1 MAQQWEWEID
11 NKTSWLSIRFKEL
24 LPFKDLLFRLV
35 RKDFLSSYQQ
45 TILGPFW
52 VIFQPLVTV
61 VTYVIV
67 FDKVLGIS
75 TQGVPTFL
83 YYLAGITL
91 WNLFSDLLI
100 NVSST
105 FGQNLSIFSK
115 VYFPRII
122 APLSILL
129 VILIKFAIQL
139 SFLLVVLAYY
149 YFSGRLIFNPLKFFL
164 FIPVIVTC
172 IGFGF
177 GAGLIFSVITVKY
190 RDVLGLLQTIMRVL
204 MFVCPIF
211 YSLSM
216 VPHNLV
222 WFVNINPLSVQ
233 FELFRYSLF
242 GEGQVSLIQIAYSNI
257 FMLVLLF
264 SGIALFNK
272 MGDRLIDIG

>member
-45 TILGPFW
+45 TLLGPFW
-52 VIFQPLVTV
+52 VIFQPLLTV
-61 VTYVIV
+61 ITYVIV
-67 FDKVLGIS
+67 FNKVIGIS
-75 TQGVPTFL
+75 TQGVPAFL
-83 YYLAGITL
+83 YYLSGITL
-91 WNLFSDLLI
+91 WNLFSELFI
-100 NVSST
+100 NISNT
-105 FGQNLSIFSK
+105 FSQNLNIFSK

-122 APLSILL
+122 APMSILL
-129 VILIKFAIQL
+129 VNLIKFAIQL
-139 SFLLVVLAYY
+139 SMLLIVLAYY
-149 YFSGRLIFNPLKFFL
+149 YLSGRLIFNPLKFFL

-172 IGFGF
+172 TGMGF

-190 RDVLGLLQTIMRVL
+190 RDVLGLLQTVMRIL

-233 FELFRYSLF
+233 FELFRDSFF
-242 GEGQVSLIQIAYSNI
+242 GNGQVSLVQIVYSNI
-257 FMLVLLF
+257 FMLVVVF
-264 SGIALFNK
+264 CGIALFNK
-272 MGDRLIDIG
+272 MGDRLIDVG

>member
-1 MAQQWEWEID
+1 MEQQWEWKID
-11 NKTSWLSIRFKEL
+11 NKTSWLSIRYKEL

-45 TILGPFW
+45 TLLGPFW
-52 VIFQPLVTV
+52 VIFQPLLTV
-61 VTYVIV
+61 ITYVIV
-67 FDKVLGIS
+67 FNKVIGIS
-75 TQGVPTFL
+75 TQGVPAFL
-83 YYLAGITL
+83 YYLSGITL
-91 WNLFSDLLI
+91 WNLFSELFI
-100 NVSST
+100 NISNT
-105 FGQNLSIFSK
+105 FSQNLSIFSK

-122 APLSILL
+122 APMSILL
-129 VILIKFAIQL
+129 VNLIKFAIQL
-139 SFLLVVLAYY
+139 SMLLIVLAYY
-149 YFSGRLIFNPLKFFL
+149 YLSGRLIFNPLKFFL

-172 IGFGF
+172 IGMGF

-190 RDVLGLLQTIMRVL
+190 RDLHGLLQTIMRIL

-233 FELFRYSLF
+233 FELFRDSFF
-242 GEGQVSLIQIAYSNI
+242 GNGQVSLVQIVYSNI
-257 FMLVLLF
+257 FMLVVVF
-264 SGIALFNK
+264 CGIALFNK